1 MIWHCGAHDFNT
13 TTPIIMGVLNI
24 TPDSFS
30 DGGDL
35 TDVETAVAHAQQMA
49 ADGAAIID
57 VGGEST
63 RPGASEVDPAEEWR
77 RVGPVIERLVA
88 EGLCVSADTRHA
100 EVARRAVEAGASI
113 INDVSGFADP
123 AMQQVALDCDAGLV
137 VMHMQGTPA
146 TMQDDPI
153 YDDVVADVRAW
164 LHERT
169 QQLLDA
175 GIAHERICIDP
186 GPGFG
191 KTPQQTVELMRNL
204 HELVR
209 LGFPV
214 MAAVSRKSFLA
225 HAYHIDDPDPKA
237 RDAASAVEA
246 LMACELGASVV
257 RTHNVPATAA
267 MLAQLRPYVILS
279 LGSNVALVAEKGEE
293 QEAKIAQINYAVGQL
308 CQLPDSQI
316 IDMAS
321 FYESEP
327 AYYEDQDAFVN
338 TALLLRSGIAPKELL
353 GYLHAVEDGLG
364 RVREREN
371 GPRTIDIDIVDYQ
384 MYDYA
389 TDDLTLPHP
398 RATERDFVVKPVEEM
413 LPGHVLADGV
423 PLAQVPE
430 QERVG
435 RACRIA

>member
-1 MIWHCGAHDFNT
+1 
-13 TTPIIMGVLNI
+13 MGVLNI

-389 TDDLTLPHP
+389 TDDLTLPRP
-398 RATERDFVVKPVEEM
+398 CATERDFVVKPAEEM

>member
-1 MIWHCGAHDFNT
+1 
-13 TTPIIMGVLNI
+13 MGVLNI

>member
-1 MIWHCGAHDFNT
+1 
-13 TTPIIMGVLNI
+13 MGVLNI

-384 MYDYA
+384 
-389 TDDLTLPHP
+389 
-398 RATERDFVVKPVEEM
+398 
-413 LPGHVLADGV
+413 
-423 PLAQVPE
+423 
-430 QERVG
+430 
-435 RACRIA
+435 I